1 MLTELGHPGRE
12 GNKPRELE
20 TGQSL
25 GCQGPG
31 KNGCVSWSRVSEER
45 EKREDEIKDVRPCRP
60 W

>member
-12 GNKPRELE
+12 DNKPRELE

-25 GCQGPG
+25 GCQGPR

-45 EKREDEIKDVRPCRP
+45 ENKGKMRSKM
-60 W
+60 

>member
-12 GNKPRELE
+12 DNKPRELE

-25 GCQGPG
+25 GCQEPR

-45 EKREDEIKDVRPCRP
+45 ENKGKMRSKI
-60 W
+60 

>member
-12 GNKPRELE
+12 DNKPRELE
-20 TGQSL
+20 TGQR
-25 GCQGPG
+25 